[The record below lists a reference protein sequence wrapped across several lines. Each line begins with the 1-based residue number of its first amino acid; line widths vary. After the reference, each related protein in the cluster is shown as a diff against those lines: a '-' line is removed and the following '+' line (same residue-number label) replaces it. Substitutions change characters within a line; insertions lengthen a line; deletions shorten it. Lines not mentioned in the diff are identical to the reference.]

1 MRYMLVNQQ
10 DKQWTLFSLT
20 LSTIV
25 IRGLYLDVKVLSIPN
40 AVVIPVHIYVF
51 RFSLGNFVFLGINI
65 NNGEQD
71 EETSVQTS

>member
-20 LSTIV
+20 LLTIV
-25 IRGLYLDVKVLSIPN
+25 TRGLYLDVKVLSIPN
-40 AVVIPVHIYVF
+40 AAVIPIYIF

>member
-25 IRGLYLDVKVLSIPN
+25 TRGLYLDVKVLSIHS
-40 AVVIPVHIYVF
+40 VVIPIYVF
-51 RFSLGNFVFLGINI
+51 RFSLGNLYF
-65 NNGEQD
+65 
-71 EETSVQTS
+71 

>member
-25 IRGLYLDVKVLSIPN
+25 TRGLYLDVKVLSIPN
-40 AVVIPVHIYVF
+40 AVVIPVYVF